1 MINYPDAS
9 LIHCVAF
16 RSEQGRQTRSGHS
29 ELPQLLR
36 HLAFWGGVSD
46 RRDRRVQRARRSL
59 PRDRHAASCRSERGQ
74 AEASTHT
81 QLAKDYLIGRV
92 RPAGLLLGT
101 SKVDLGI
108 DPQSPFWP
116 DNARP
121 AFNYG
126 VPGTS
131 IRGNLANL
139 RRAVTFGTVR
149 RVLVVL
155 EFGDFMPPPAKKP
168 VSPAATATPLQR
180 MHDIVL
186 ATLSLDA
193 LRASIATII
202 AQQGSAP
209 IDLSQD
215 GATNDQGFRNI
226 VRADGYQTLFLQK
239 DTENAERLAKIA
251 AALRAW
257 PDAPLANL
265 DAVEEIIALC
275 QKYGIALDFALPPVH
290 ADWLVQMDRAG
301 LWSRYQGA
309 KAGLTRLIAA
319 KGGNAVKLWDFSG
332 FDPVSTEP
340 VPASAARRV
349 DMSGFWE
356 PVHFKRA
363 VGEKMLAAIYGGD
376 SEYGAPLSPETL
388 EPRLAQETA
397 ARDAWL
403 AGDTGKWRERLGYAI
418 K

>member
-1 MINYPDAS
+1 MPPSSVAS
-9 LIHCVAF
+9 LSAPIKA
-16 RSEQGRQTRSGHS
+16 EKPDQAI
-29 ELPQLLR
+29 P
-36 HLAFWGGVSD
+36 
-46 RRDRRVQRARRSL
+46 
-59 PRDRHAASCRSERGQ
+59 SCRSYCVTWLFGVVLLIFVIGAFNALVDPYLVIGTPRLAGLN
-74 AEASTHT
+74 AAKPEAATHT
-81 QLAKDYLIGRV
+81 QLAKDYLIGRIK
-92 RPAGLLLGT
+92 PAGLLLGT

-108 DPQSPFWP
+108 DPESPFWP

-121 AFNYG
+121 VFNYG

-131 IRGNLANL
+131 IRGNLADL
-139 RRAVTFGTVR
+139 RRAVTLGTVR

-155 EFGDFMPPPAKKP
+155 EFGDFMQPPAKKP
-168 VSPAATATPLQR
+168 VSLPTTTTLKR

-193 LRASIATII
+193 LRASIGTVI
-202 AQQGSAP
+202 AQHHAAP

-239 DTENAERLAKIA
+239 DTENAERLARLA
-251 AALRAW
+251 ASLRAW

-275 QKYGIALDFALPPVH
+275 QMHGIALDFALPPVH
-290 ADWLVQMDRAG
+290 ADLLVQMDRAG
-301 LWSRYQGA
+301 LWSRYQDV
-309 KAGLTRLIAA
+309 KTGLTRLVAA
-319 KGGNAVKLWDFSG
+319 KGGNAVRLWDFSG
-332 FDPVSTEP
+332 FDTVSTEP
-340 VPASAARRV
+340 VPSLAERRV
-349 DMSGFWE
+349 DMFGFWE

-363 VGEKMLAAIYGGD
+363 VGEKMLAAIYGGV
-376 SEYGAPLSPETL
+376 SEYGAPLTPGMI
-388 EPRLAQETA
+388 EPHLARETA

-418 K
+418 R